1 MTAPTSCVWVGWLC
15 GVCKSSWVGARSGKI
30 CVTPVRVMNALT
42 FGLQRAEGIQYN
54 TFPKNR
60 FGYVCAFS
68 DRSHTAKAVFGLR
81 GLAW

>member
-1 MTAPTSCVWVGWLC
+1 MNAPTSCVWVGWLC
-15 GVCKSSWVGARSGKI
+15 GVCKSGQAWLRSCKI
-30 CVTPVRVMNALT
+30 SVTPVRVMNALT

-81 GLAW
+81 SL